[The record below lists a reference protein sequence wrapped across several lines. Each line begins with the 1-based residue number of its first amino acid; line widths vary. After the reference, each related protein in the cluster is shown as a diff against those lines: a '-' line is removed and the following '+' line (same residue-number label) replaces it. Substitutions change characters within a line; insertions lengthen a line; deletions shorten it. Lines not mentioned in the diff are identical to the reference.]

1 MKTRPIVFLIIHGAD
16 LICNQKKKTV
26 FSVQEDINV
35 SRYGFLPPGIQI
47 YHRNMSQ
54 QEKESIYVMESN

>member
-54 QEKESIYVMESN
+54 Q

>member
-1 MKTRPIVFLIIHGAD
+1 MLEKTGWLVHKSNR
-16 LICNQKKKTV
+16 T
-26 FSVQEDINV
+26 V